1 MFTRIKERWKKL
13 WTTDNVID
21 LSVDGFILLFDVLSS
36 PILIIVRVL
45 KHIINMFF
53 IERIKRAI
61 KWFVHKVLR
70 IK

>member
-13 WTTDNVID
+13 CTTDNVID

-36 PILIIVRVL
+36 PILIIVRLV

-53 IERIKRAI
+53 VERI
-61 KWFVHKVLR
+61 
-70 IK
+70 